1 MIWVELEYFKRR
13 IRFSVR
19 YTLNKL
25 RISYIG
31 AQLCGYTAT
40 TFWVSKSI
48 NLETKK
54 SVKVLGKIMLK
65 KWSDWFCKNEIY
77 KQIIVFGNKM

>member
-1 MIWVELEYFKRR
+1 M
-13 IRFSVR
+13 R

-31 AQLCGYTAT
+31 AQLYRLRPLPSEL
-40 TFWVSKSI
+40 VKSI